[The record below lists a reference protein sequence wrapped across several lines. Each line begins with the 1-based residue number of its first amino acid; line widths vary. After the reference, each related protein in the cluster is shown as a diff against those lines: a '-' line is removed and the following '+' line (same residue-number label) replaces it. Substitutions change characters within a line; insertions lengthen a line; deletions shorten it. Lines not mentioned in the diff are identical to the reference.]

1 MMEPIDGRPVAT
13 LEIMRQIIA
22 KSPFNAFLGA
32 EIIECGKGIAE
43 LVVPIRP
50 DLTQHHGFA
59 HGAVVGCVADNACAW
74 AAASVVGDV
83 VTAEYKL
90 HLLAPAVGDKL
101 IGRGRV
107 IKASARLVTASADVF
122 VVKGGTER
130 HVATMLATIMPVSKP
145 SASEGGEDVGAIRSP
160 R

>member
-1 MMEPIDGRPVAT
+1 MEPIDDRPVAT
-13 LEIMRQIIA
+13 LEIMREVIK
-22 KSPFNAFLGA
+22 KSPFNALLGS
-32 EIIECGKGIAE
+32 EILECANGVAE

-50 DLTQHHGFA
+50 ELTQHHGFA

-90 HLLAPAVGDKL
+90 NLFAPAVGDKL

-107 IKASARLVTASADVF
+107 IKASSRLVTAASDVF
-122 VVKGGTER
+122 AVKGDTER
-130 HVATMLATIMPVSKP
+130 HVATMLATIIPVGKR
-145 SASEGGEDVGAIRSP
+145 SAS
-160 R
+160 

>member
-1 MMEPIDGRPVAT
+1 MENSVEPIDNRPVAN
-13 LEIMRQIIA
+13 LEIMREIIK
-22 KSPFNAFLGA
+22 KSPFNAFLDC
-32 EIIECGKGIAE
+32 EILACAKGFAE
-43 LVVPIRP
+43 LQVPIRP

-90 HLLAPAVGDKL
+90 NLLAPAIGDKL

-107 IKASARLVTASADVF
+107 IKASSRLVTAASDVF
-122 VVKGGTER
+122 AVKGGTER
-130 HVATMLATIMPVSKP
+130 HVATMLATIMPVGKRP
-145 SASEGGEDVGAIRSP
+145 AS
-160 R
+160 

>member
-1 MMEPIDGRPVAT
+1 MEPIDGRPVAT
-13 LEIMRQIIA
+13 VEIMREIIA

-32 EIIECGKGIAE
+32 EIVECGKGIAE
-43 LVVPIRP
+43 LTVPIRP

-59 HGAVVGCVADNACAW
+59 HGAVIGCVADNACAW

-90 HLLAPAVGDKL
+90 HLLAPAIGDKL

-107 IKASARLVTASADVF
+107 IKASTRMVIASADVF
-122 VVKGGTER
+122 AVKGDKER
-130 HVATMLATIMPVSKP
+130 HVATMLATITPVGNRP
-145 SASEGGEDVGAIRSP
+145 AS
-160 R
+160 

>member
-1 MMEPIDGRPVAT
+1 VEPIDNRPVANV
-13 LEIMRQIIA
+13 EIMREIIK
-22 KSPFNAFLGA
+22 KSPFNAFLDCEILVCA
-32 EIIECGKGIAE
+32 EGFAE
-43 LVVPIRP
+43 LAVPIRP

-83 VTAEYKL
+83 VTSEYKL
-90 HLLAPAVGDKL
+90 HLLAPAIGEKL

-107 IKASARLVTASADVF
+107 LKASSRLAVASADVYA
-122 VVKGGTER
+122 VKNGKER
-130 HVATMLATIMPVSKP
+130 HVATMLASIMPVPGKP
-145 SASEGGEDVGAIRSP
+145 SNDR